1 MGAVTEMPLSQ
12 TEQHVSVQERGM
24 PRLLTILSIATV
36 IAVAIGLYFALFYAG
51 TDIEQGEVQRLF
63 YIHVPAFSG
72 AFMAFGATVI
82 GGILYLRTRN
92 VKWDTLAVAGV
103 EVGLA
108 LAVLNLVT
116 GSIWAR
122 PIWNTWWNWDPRLT
136 MDAIMILTYSAYLML
151 RNGIEN
157 LETRHRF
164 SSVYGILA
172 FTTVLA
178 TLLIT
183 RIRPDTIHPVVFG
196 PVLTAASQM
205 NAVGGFE
212 LAATPGVT
220 TAVAYNSAIWCSL
233 VPLTLIW
240 HRIRLEN
247 LAQRVNAL
255 KARVLSE

>member
-1 MGAVTEMPLSQ
+1 MPLTQ
-12 TEQHVSVQERGM
+12 PEQATTPQERGM
-24 PRLLTILSIATV
+24 PRLLAILTVVTIIA
-36 IAVAIGLYFALFYAG
+36 IAIGLYFALVYAG
-51 TDIEQGEVQRLF
+51 TDMEQGEVQRLF

-72 AFMAFGATVI
+72 AFIAFGAAVI

-108 LAVLNLVT
+108 LAVVNLVT

-136 MDAIMILTYSAYLML
+136 MDAIMILTYAAYLML

-157 LETRHRF
+157 LETRRRF

-212 LAATPGVT
+212 LAATSGVSA
-220 TAVAYNSAIWCSL
+220 AVAYNSLIWCTL
-233 VPLTLIW
+233 VPATLIW

-247 LAQRVNAL
+247 LAQRVNIL
-255 KARVLSE
+255 KAKVLSD

>member
-1 MGAVTEMPLSQ
+1 MGTVRQMPL
-12 TEQHVSVQERGM
+12 TKLEQATALHERRFS
-24 PRLLTILSIATV
+24 RLLIPLSIGTI
-36 IAVAIGLYFALFYAG
+36 IAVAIGLYLALFYAG

-108 LAVLNLVT
+108 LAVVNLVT

-157 LETRHRF
+157 LETRRRF

-178 TLLIT
+178 TLMIT
-183 RIRPDTIHPVVFG
+183 RIRPDTIH
-196 PVLTAASQM
+196 
-205 NAVGGFE
+205 
-212 LAATPGVT
+212 
-220 TAVAYNSAIWCSL
+220 
-233 VPLTLIW
+233 
-240 HRIRLEN
+240 
-247 LAQRVNAL
+247 
-255 KARVLSE
+255 